1 MRNVIQTTFNALENR
16 TWDALVKE
24 ITNYALDLDRAAD
37 KNFTTWNIFTFR
49 SEENGI
55 NNKVQDEQ
63 EI

>member
-1 MRNVIQTTFNALENR
+1 MGCTC
-16 TWDALVKE
+16 
-24 ITNYALDLDRAAD
+24 DLDRAAD
-37 KNFTTWNIFTFR
+37 KNFTTFR